1 MQSFFENLDMQLRG
15 ERGPNGEPSS
25 YDFQSHE
32 LFKIVER
39 FAEDWDR
46 LTQQVWSLP
55 VGDRGRLA
63 KPNSSLRRNR
73 KTWPLSDSSQNPP
86 TCGAGRCEPPGETT
100 PVSAKPNTWAQR
112 DLNPRPSRC
121 KRDALAN

>member
-1 MQSFFENLDMQLRG
+1 MQSVFVNFDVQLRG

-46 LTQQVWSLP
+46 LPKLILGRSDYRILIGTGVLVRAFVVTGQLAP
-55 VGDRGRLA
+55 DGAIELVGIDIELG
-63 KPNSSLRRNR
+63 S
-73 KTWPLSDSSQNPP
+73 
-86 TCGAGRCEPPGETT
+86 GE
-100 PVSAKPNTWAQR
+100 Q
-112 DLNPRPSRC
+112 
-121 KRDALAN
+121 

>member
-46 LTQQVWSLP
+46 LPQQVWSLP
-55 VGDRGRLA
+55 MGDRGTFGEA
-63 KPNSSLRRNR
+63 KLQFAT
-73 KTWPLSDSSQNPP
+73 KSQNVAVVGQLLKPP
-86 TCGAGRCEPPGETT
+86 TCGGGRCEPQASNSGFGEAEYVGAEGLEPPTLS
-100 PVSAKPNTWAQR
+100 V
-112 DLNPRPSRC
+112 
-121 KRDALAN
+121 